1 VGWSPRE
8 VGGPGRNFHFIPTQR
23 YFDGKLAYL
32 LRNTSVD
39 DAMDLSGEE
48 MTQNLLYGQM
58 TSEWDVSMAA
68 PKEKK
73 TVRRKTF
80 RRVDR
85 KSLEARI
92 ETLDQEM
99 QKAIEKGEFDVA
111 RKLAEEQEKLLE
123 YLMLLNEKL

>member
-1 VGWSPRE
+1 
-8 VGGPGRNFHFIPTQR
+8 
-23 YFDGKLAYL
+23 
-32 LRNTSVD
+32 
-39 DAMDLSGEE
+39 
-48 MTQNLLYGQM
+48 
-58 TSEWDVSMAA
+58 MAG

-73 TVRRKTF
+73 TVRSRTF

-99 QKAIEKGEFDVA
+99 QKAIEKGEFDAA

-123 YLMLLNEKL
+123 YLMLLNEKF

>member
-1 VGWSPRE
+1 
-8 VGGPGRNFHFIPTQR
+8 
-23 YFDGKLAYL
+23 
-32 LRNTSVD
+32 
-39 DAMDLSGEE
+39 
-48 MTQNLLYGQM
+48 
-58 TSEWDVSMAA
+58 MAA

-73 TVRRKTF
+73 TMRSRTF

-99 QKAIEKGEFDVA
+99 QKAIEKGEFDAA

-123 YLMLLNEKL
+123 YLMLLNEKF